1 MLYNSR
7 LLSAIAES
15 KIYAKE
21 FGPILEPARSDIAP
35 VFVYLQ
41 SLHTP

>member
-21 FGPILEPARSDIAP
+21 FGTIPEAARSDIAP